1 MRLLFILCV
10 KSNIVDISNGYLT
23 WEFAVAFCCRNLPQ
37 LFTMGVRCR
46 YLLWLFTLEILLY
59 VNKIF
64 WKQIFFIY
72 EHFFSFRK
80 IFLLKV
86 FLLPWQFWATVHNIF
101 YWIHFYQKLRTK
113 RTKTLWQHVLVRI
126 NFLHFLYL
134 KNFLAKYNLL
144 QIIVSCSDLNSPKE
158 IIFYF

>member
-1 MRLLFILCV
+1 MRLFFILCV

-23 WEFAVAFCCRNLPQ
+23 WEFAVAFCRRNLPQ
-37 LFTMGVRCR
+37 LFSMGVWYR

-86 FLLPWQFWATVHNIF
+86 FLLPWQFWATYITSFTEYTFIKKYVI
-101 YWIHFYQKLRTK
+101 Q

-134 KNFLAKYNLL
+134 KNFVAKYNLL
-144 QIIVSCSDLNSPKE
+144 QIFVSCSDLNSPRE